1 MASFSIPLTGL
12 KADSTALN
20 TVANDLSNMSTTAF
34 KAQSTNF
41 SDLFYQQVGTNG
53 AGDLVQVGAGVKVA
67 SNEIDFT
74 AGTPTSTDVAS
85 NVALQGSGFFVVDD
99 GATQFLTRDG
109 DFQTDST
116 GNLITTN
123 GDNVMGYPA
132 VNGTVNTAAAL
143 TGINI
148 PIGQVQNPQAT
159 STFGMTANLDSSATV
174 GTSYPAQIKI
184 FDSLGNSYEATVNFT
199 KTATNT
205 WSYNITVP
213 DTLSSASS
221 AAAAATMN
229 VGSTPSTATTVTA
242 SLTATTPATP
252 SWLATLTP
260 SSSSAGGNTTYAYN
274 FGANGGAGNAVD
286 GSTNLTI
293 AGNSITPAGGNP
305 ETMAAL
311 KTQLDALVTAGT
323 LVSDSIS
330 GNTLSITM
338 SNATAAAANTTLTMK
353 GNLTGTSDVYTF
365 NTGGTV
371 NANSNLTITG
381 QKADGTVA
389 SIIPP
394 TFVSGESLTAYANAL
409 TTAIGNAGITNVTV
423 TPNAGNNTLTI
434 KGSNLAVSNTLSE
447 DMAGTTT
454 NYNFNPS
461 ATVDPTTNFSITGQ
475 TATGAQATIAAPAVT
490 AGMSVATYVGLLQT
504 AIANAGGPGIPL
516 VGVSV
521 SSSGGQVT
529 LTGANMQVA
538 NSMVQDVSAT
548 KNTYTFGSSGG
559 AQTTVDPGSDLTL
572 TGLTGT
578 GSTATITA
586 PIITANESISAYAG
600 ALQLAV
606 NSAGIGG
613 VLVTGNNGVL
623 TITGANVTT
632 AGSVIQDAVA
642 SANASGIMTFDS
654 SGNLASPAA
663 NISGINFG
671 GLSDGAAALGMTWD
685 VLSASGKP
693 TIGQVDTASA
703 ASGTSQNGYATGQ
716 YESFAVG
723 ADGTVT
729 VTYNNGQQ
737 QNVGQI
743 ALATV
748 ANLQGLTMLG
758 DGDYGVTQ
766 ASGAA
771 AIGTSGS
778 AGLGTMEG
786 GALEASNVNIST
798 EFSDLIVAQRAFE
811 ANAKSVTTFDTVT
824 QDTINMVH

>member
-20 TVANDLSNMSTTAF
+20 TVANDLSNMNTTAF
-34 KAQSTNF
+34 KTQSTNF

-53 AGDLVQVGAGVKVA
+53 AGDLIQVGAGVKVA
-67 SNEIDFT
+67 SNETDFT

-85 NVALQGSGFFVVDD
+85 NVALQGSGFFVVND
-99 GATQFLTRDG
+99 GNTQFLTRDG

-116 GNLITTN
+116 GNLITAN
-123 GDNVMGYPA
+123 GYNVMGYPA
-132 VNGTVNTAAAL
+132 VNGVVNTAAPL

-148 PIGQVQNPQAT
+148 PIGQVQQPQAT

-174 GTSYPAQIKI
+174 GTSYPAQVKI
-184 FDSLGNSYEATVNFT
+184 YDSLGNWYEATVNFT

-213 DTLSSASS
+213 DTLPAANSP
-221 AAAAATMN
+221 AAAAVLN
-229 VGSTPSTATTVTA
+229 VGSTPSTATTVTVP
-242 SLTATTPATP
+242 LTAAAAPA
-252 SWLATLTP
+252 AFVANLTP
-260 SSSSAGGNTTYAYN
+260 SSSVTGPNTTDTYN
-274 FGANGGAGNAVD
+274 FGANGGAATAVNGNTVLD
-286 GSTNLTI
+286 I
-293 AGNSITPAGGNP
+293 AGNSIAIPGGGESLVALQGQIAGLG
-305 ETMAAL
+305 L
-311 KTQLDALVTAGT
+311 AG
-323 LVSDSIS
+323 VSASIN
-330 GNTLSITM
+330 GNTLSITAPT
-338 SNATAAAANTTLTMK
+338 ATLTAVNTTITMV

-365 NTGGTV
+365 NSGGTV
-371 NANSNLTITG
+371 NANSTLTITG
-381 QKADGTVA
+381 QKADGTTA
-389 SIIPP
+389 SIQPP
-394 TFVSGESLTAYANAL
+394 TITSGESLTAYATAL
-409 TTAIGNAGITNVTV
+409 TNAIGIAGITNVTV

-434 KGSNLAVSNTLSE
+434 QGSNLATSNTLSE

-454 NYNFNPS
+454 NYNFGPG
-461 ATVDPTTNFSITGQ
+461 ATVDPGTNFTITGQ
-475 TATGAQATIAAPAVT
+475 TATGAVATITAPIVAP
-490 AGMSVATYVGLLQT
+490 GESVATYVGQLKT
-504 AIANAGGPGIPL
+504 AIDNAGGPGVPI

-521 SSSGGQVT
+521 SSSGGQLT
-529 LTGANMQVA
+529 ITGANMTTA
-538 NSMVQDVSAT
+538 KSMSQDVMAT
-548 KNTYTFGSSGG
+548 KDTYTFGSSGG
-559 AQTTVDPGSDLTL
+559 VLTTIDPGSNLTI

-578 GSTATITA
+578 GSTATITT
-586 PIITANESISAYAG
+586 PTVTANESVANYAT
-600 ALQLAV
+600 ALQQAV
-606 NSAGIGG
+606 NNAGIGG
-613 VLVTGNNGVL
+613 VEVQNTNGVL
-623 TITGANVTT
+623 TITGSNLTT
-632 AGSVIQDAVA
+632 AGSVIQDAVP
-642 SANASGIMTFDS
+642 SANAGGVMTFNA

-663 NISGINFG
+663 NVSGINFG

-685 VLSASGKP
+685 ILGSSGTP

-703 ASGTSQNGYATGQ
+703 VSGTSQNGYATGQ

-723 ADGTVT
+723 SDGTVS

-743 ALATV
+743 ALANV

-758 DGDYGVTQ
+758 NGDYGVTQ

-798 EFSDLIVAQRAFE
+798 EFSELIVAQRAFE